1 MNLHRLHIEYIY
13 SIDEAQSVALEV
25 ISKIKIKLMTKT
37 TAEGY
42 IVQSTLFK
50 MNLEAL
56 FNLHKDSFE

>member
-42 IVQSTLFK
+42 IV
-50 MNLEAL
+50 
-56 FNLHKDSFE
+56 